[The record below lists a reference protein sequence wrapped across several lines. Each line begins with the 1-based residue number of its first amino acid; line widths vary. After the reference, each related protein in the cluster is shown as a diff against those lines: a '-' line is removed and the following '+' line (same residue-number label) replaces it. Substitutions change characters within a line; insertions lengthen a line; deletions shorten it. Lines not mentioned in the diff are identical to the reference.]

1 MGALENKRKRERER
15 NMADQRQIG
24 KAPAPKF
31 WGNWSGE
38 EWAGATRRVEET
50 REKAERRG
58 GEGEEEKEKGKGV
71 GRVQNYDYLG
81 HPRWFKENLY
91 EIASQKKEDSEGEG
105 GRRAD

>member
-1 MGALENKRKRERER
+1 
-15 NMADQRQIG
+15 MADQRQIG